1 MTILFLLIAIAV
13 IWKVLPAVFE
23 FIIGMFIFQLIW
35 QVIKFIAKA
44 GVVLLL
50 LALVFYFICR

>member
-1 MTILFLLIAIAV
+1 MSILFLLILIAI

-35 QVIKFIAKA
+35 KLIKFMFKA
-44 GVVLLL
+44 GVVFLLIAIVL
-50 LALVFYFICR
+50 YFLI